1 MFLSMST
8 YECTIIYTLS
18 NVLLY
23 RPWHT
28 LGLSIAEAY
37 ETLPCS
43 HDQLMAL
50 HIVHLKA

>member
-1 MFLSMST
+1 MFLSWST

-28 LGLSIAEAY
+28 LGLSIVEAY
-37 ETLPCS
+37 ETFPCS
-43 HDQLMAL
+43 HDQLVSL
-50 HIVHLKA
+50 HTVPLKG